1 MSAIATA
8 VVGSA
13 VIGGTAAYYGAKEQ
27 SKAIKSS
34 ANTQA
39 REQERLLDFQ
49 KQIYGDAQ
57 PFRDIQL
64 QYAQTGAKA
73 LPSLYDY
80 VMNPT
85 MSEGARMAA
94 TEGQNL
100 ISQDAATAGSPT
112 SGPAQLAKSN
122 FLARLMAS
130 ERDRQVND
138 MFRLSGFGS
147 DAGATANNATGQSVN
162 LMNTASG
169 IGGNIANLQTAQGA
183 VQGGLYNTIGSNISQ
198 LPMQYQLYQMMNQ
211 PSASRTGTG
220 AMPPITS
227 PYYYPS
233 MNQYLGPSWQG
244 GGFT

>member
-1 MSAIATA
+1 MPAVAAAAVGGLFMYAGARKQSSAINR
-8 VVGSA
+8 
-13 VIGGTAAYYGAKEQ
+13 AAD
-27 SKAIKSS
+27 
-34 ANTQA
+34 TQA
-39 REQERLLDFQ
+39 VEQQRLLDFQ
-49 KQIYGDAQ
+49 KQVYGEAE

-112 SGPAQLAKSN
+112 SGPAQIAKSN

-147 DAGATANNATGQSVN
+147 DAGATANNATGQSAN
-162 LMNTASG
+162 LMNAAAG
-169 IGGNIANLQTAQGA
+169 IGGNIANLQVGQGA
-183 VQGGLYNTIGSNISQ
+183 VQGGLYNTIGSTVGQ
-198 LPMQYQLYQMMNQ
+198 LPYMYSLYNMMNQ
-211 PSASRTGTG
+211 PTGKGTK
-220 AMPPITS
+220 
-227 PYYYPS
+227 
-233 MNQYLGPSWQG
+233 SWVSDVNIPHYNLSWEG
-244 GGFT
+244 K

>member
-1 MSAIATA
+1 MPA
-8 VVGSA
+8 VAAAG
-13 VIGGTAAYYGAKEQ
+13 IGGLFMYAGARKQ
-27 SKAIKSS
+27 SNAINR
-34 ANTQA
+34 ATDTQA
-39 REQERLLDFQ
+39 AEQQKLLDFQ
-49 KQIYGDAQ
+49 KQVYGEAQ

-64 QYAQTGAKA
+64 QYAQTGAKT

-85 MSEGARMAA
+85 MSEGARLAA

-112 SGPAQLAKSN
+112 SGPAQIAKSN

-147 DAGATANNATGQSVN
+147 DAGATAANATGQSAN
-162 LMNTASG
+162 LMNTAAG
-169 IGGNIANLQTAQGA
+169 IGGNIANLQVGQGA
-183 VQGGLYNTIGSNISQ
+183 VQGGLYNTIGQTIGQ
-198 LPMQYQLYQMMNQ
+198 LPMQYQLYQLMNQ
-211 PSASRTGTG
+211 PTIPRTTTGTT
-220 AMPPITS
+220 PPITS

-233 MNQYLGPSWQG
+233 MNQYPGPSWAG
-244 GGFT
+244 GGYT

>member
-1 MSAIATA
+1 MSAIAVA
-8 VVGSA
+8 IGGA
-13 VIGGTAAYYGAKEQ
+13 ALIGGTAAYYGAKEQ
-27 SKAIKSS
+27 GKGIKAA

-39 REQERLLDFQ
+39 AEQQMLLDFQ
-49 KQIYGDAQ
+49 KQVYGEAQ

-64 QYAQTGAKA
+64 QYAQTGAKT

-85 MSEGARMAA
+85 MSEGARMVAM
-94 TEGQNL
+94 EGQNL

-112 SGPAQLAKSN
+112 SGPAQIAKSN

-147 DAGATANNATGQSVN
+147 DAGATATNATGQSAN
-162 LMNTASG
+162 LMNAAAG

-183 VQGGLYNTIGSNISQ
+183 VQGGLYNTIGQTVAQ
-198 LPMQYQLYQMMNQ
+198 LPMQYQLYQLMNQ
-211 PSASRTGTG
+211 PSIAGRGTG
-220 AMPPITS
+220 AMPPINS

-233 MNQYLGPSWQG
+233 MNQYPGPSWQG

>member
-1 MSAIATA
+1 MPAVAAAAVGGLFMYAGARKQSSAINR
-8 VVGSA
+8 
-13 VIGGTAAYYGAKEQ
+13 AAD
-27 SKAIKSS
+27 
-34 ANTQA
+34 TQA
-39 REQERLLDFQ
+39 VEQQRLLDFQ
-49 KQIYGDAQ
+49 KQVYGEAE

-162 LMNTASG
+162 LMNTAAG

-183 VQGGLYNTIGSNISQ
+183 VQGGLYNTIGSTVGQ
-198 LPMQYQLYQMMNQ
+198 LPYMYSLYNMMNK
-211 PSASRTGTG
+211 PTGKG
-220 AMPPITS
+220 RK
-227 PYYYPS
+227 
-233 MNQYLGPSWQG
+233 SWVSDVNIPHYNLS
-244 GGFT
+244 

>member
-1 MSAIATA
+1 MSAIAVA
-8 VVGSA
+8 
-13 VIGGTAAYYGAKEQ
+13 IGGAAAIGGIAAYAGAKKQ
-27 SKAIKSS
+27 SS
-34 ANTQA
+34 AINRAADTQA
-39 REQERLLDFQ
+39 AEQQRLLDFQ
-49 KQIYGDAQ
+49 KQVYGDAE

-112 SGPAQLAKSN
+112 SGPAQIAKSN

-147 DAGATANNATGQSVN
+147 DAGATATNATGQSAN
-162 LMNTASG
+162 LMNAAAG

-183 VQGGLYNTIGSNISQ
+183 VQGGLYNTIGQTIGQ
-198 LPMQYQLYQMMNQ
+198 LPMQYQLYQMMNK
-211 PSASRTGTG
+211 PTPTD
-220 AMPPITS
+220 
-227 PYYYPS
+227 
-233 MNQYLGPSWQG
+233 SWTKNVNIPHYNLSWEG
-244 GGFT
+244 N